1 MYFDSTPAVIL
12 MVIFGGVLGIL
23 FIIMLFQFLARRSRY
38 RMIETLAERG
48 QTLTPEMLAGI
59 TNSGGNG
66 SKNPIV
72 SGIFLMCIGF
82 GLTIFFWATTGFQDL
97 LHGGAMPTAIGIIP
111 FMVGLARVLGAVFG
125 GREPKQ

>member
-1 MYFDSTPAVIL
+1 MFYDETPATIL
-12 MVIFGGVLGIL
+12 TVIFAGVVGII

-38 RMIETLAERG
+38 RMIERLAEKG
-48 QTLTPEMLAGI
+48 QQLTPEMIAGLSS
-59 TNSGGNG
+59 SGSGP
-66 SKNPIV
+66 KNPMA

-111 FMVGLARVLGAVFG
+111 FMVGLARVLGVVFA